1 MPPYEWPEHRDL
13 PESEHPAH
21 GEGSDESP
29 MIVGLGG
36 VYTNNSSV
44 RVTVDSG
51 ASGMDTAAH
60 ATWLSHNSNLILS
73 MGELLEVEP
82 FPPAPPPI
90 TAVAFER
97 ADTTRYRANPSSRR
111 TMELHCGKRRS

>member
-1 MPPYEWPEHRDL
+1 MF
-13 PESEHPAH
+13 
-21 GEGSDESP
+21 G
-29 MIVGLGG
+29 GLGG
-36 VYTNNSSV
+36 VYTNTSSV

-51 ASGMDTAAH
+51 ASGMDTAAP

-90 TAVAFER
+90 TAVVLMR
-97 ADTTRYRANPSSRR
+97 TNTTRYRANPSSRR
-111 TMELHCGKRRS
+111 MIELHCGQRRS